1 MTTLKENN
9 GKEKIQSDVEPKND
23 GLNYT
28 SNIKKSYIFHLFM
41 GFHMISG
48 ILIPFFLT
56 WGKLSFVEL
65 MILQG
70 YFTIMIVIFEIPC
83 GAIADK
89 LSRKLSLFLGS
100 LSTAFAVLV
109 YSSTPNI
116 LIFLIG
122 ETLWAFGEAL
132 ISGSNEALI
141 YDTLRKMRKENE
153 MSKIMAKN
161 QSYFLVGI
169 ALSAPIGS
177 LLTLFIPLPSI
188 VRLMFLPFIGAS
200 LISLT
205 LKEPNHDLEKKPER
219 YLTTLKSGF
228 KELKHNKILRIL
240 AFDLIMV
247 QVFLFFII
255 WTYQLYLV
263 KLAVPI
269 IFFGFVAASM
279 TLMQIVFANLIP
291 KWEKSVKN
299 RRKFLII
306 YTLIPGIGFILL
318 ALILFTP
325 ISIIILLIIVGL
337 GFSRNII
344 FIRGINKQIETE
356 NRATVLST
364 INMITCI
371 IRAILYPLIGLLVM
385 WSLNYTFIILGI
397 IIIILALLT
406 RVKNEYL

>member
-1 MTTLKENN
+1 MTRLKENN
-9 GKEKIQSDVEPKND
+9 GKEKVQSNVEQKHD
-23 GLNYT
+23 GLNYS
-28 SNIKKSYIFHLFM
+28 SNIKKSYIFHMFM

-56 WGKLSFVEL
+56 WGKLTFVEL

-83 GAIADK
+83 GAIADN
-89 LSRKLSLFLGS
+89 LSRKLSLFLGGI
-100 LSTAFAVLV
+100 STAIAVLV

-169 ALSAPIGS
+169 GLSAPIGS

-205 LKEPNHDLEKKPER
+205 LKEPNHDLEKKTER

-255 WTYQLYLV
+255 WTYQLYLIE
-263 KLAVPI
+263 LAVPI
-269 IFFGFVAASM
+269 VFFGFVAASM
-279 TLMQIVFANLIP
+279 TLTQIVFANLIP
-291 KWEKSVKN
+291 KFEKSVKN

-306 YTLIPGIGFILL
+306 YTLIPGVGFILL
-318 ALILFTP
+318 ALILFGP
-325 ISIIILLIIVGL
+325 ISIIILLFIVGL

-364 INMITCI
+364 INMITCV
-371 IRAILYPLIGLLVM
+371 IRAILYPLIGLLVI